1 MRKKDTIIVV
11 VVVSICAV
19 LTAMV
24 MLFAVSLPVISYLS
38 SKVEETTDR
47 TKYNDVIGKEA
58 KDVYRNKWGFDES
71 IFPSTIKGLE
81 GVKDFK
87 MVYYNPWDAQ
97 YLAYLVVDYN
107 KDDYQKEVERLTSF
121 GISEYEGFYGVS
133 GFTNYRLLA
142 MNADDYNGFIYAITD
157 DNNRIIYVEI
167 IFCNYFMDL
176 DYEKYIDTKYLP
188 DGFNAKEGNPY
199 RKIKMNER

>member
-1 MRKKDTIIVV
+1 MKKKDTVIVI

-19 LTAMV
+19 LTAMA
-24 MLFAVSLPVISYLS
+24 MIIAVSLPVISYLTS
-38 SKVEETTDR
+38 GVEETTEIS
-47 TKYNDVIGKEA
+47 KYNDVIGKEA
-58 KDVYRNKWGFDES
+58 KIEYRNKWGFDES
-71 IFPSTIKGLE
+71 IFPASIKGLE

-107 KDDYQKEVERLTSF
+107 SEDYQKEVERLTAY
-121 GISEYEGFYGVS
+121 GISEYEGYYSVS

-142 MNADDYNGFIYAITD
+142 MQADDYNGFIYAITD

-188 DGFNAKEGNPY
+188 DGFNAKENNPY

>member
-1 MRKKDTIIVV
+1 MKKRDTVIVI

-19 LTAMV
+19 LTAMA
-24 MLFAVSLPVISYLS
+24 MIFAVSLPVISYLTS
-38 SKVEETTDR
+38 GVEETTEKS
-47 TKYNDVIGKEA
+47 KYNDVIGKNA
-58 KDVYRNKWGFDES
+58 KEEYKNKWGFDES
-71 IFPSTIKGLE
+71 IFPSSIKGLD

-107 KDDYQKEVERLTSF
+107 SEEYQKEVERLTSY
-121 GISEYEGFYGVS
+121 GISEYEGYYGVS

-142 MNADDYNGFIYAITD
+142 MEADDYNGFIYAITD

-188 DGFNAKEGNPY
+188 DGFNAKIDNPY
-199 RKIKMNER
+199 QKLKMKER